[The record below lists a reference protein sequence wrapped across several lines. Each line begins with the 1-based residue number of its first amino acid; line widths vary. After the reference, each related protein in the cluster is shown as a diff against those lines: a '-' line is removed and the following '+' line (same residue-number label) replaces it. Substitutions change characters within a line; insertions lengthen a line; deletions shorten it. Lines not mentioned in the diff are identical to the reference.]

1 MHYAEYDE
9 VCRDAQPWNVVLC
22 GWGVPLTAALVVM
35 TPSDLPSTSYT
46 QAISWVGLS
55 GAAQCGELGWR
66 LGWVAGWLFK
76 HTLQC
81 TLTSRPELSCKAR
94 TGISS
99 NSLGCAD
106 RGEGRKMLRLPLPFP
121 CASPNVGENNE
132 CTECCERFI
141 AEGERTGGNNAFLC
155 NSSSLCNAWPF
166 AKGTLHTKL
175 GRPLYLSM

>member
-1 MHYAEYDE
+1 MMRCAETHSRGMLFSVAE
-9 VCRDAQPWNVVLC
+9 ASPSQPPSWRWLHRTCLVLPIC
-22 GWGVPLTAALVVM
+22 KPLAGWG
-35 TPSDLPSTSYT
+35 
-46 QAISWVGLS
+46 WVGLHS
-55 GAAQCGELGWR
+55 AESRAEGWG
-66 LGWVAGWLFK
+66 GWLAGWLFK

-81 TLTSRPELSCKAR
+81 TLTSRSELSCKAR

-106 RGEGRKMLRLPLPFP
+106 RGEGWKMLRLPLPFP

-166 AKGTLHTKL
+166 AKGTLDTKL